1 MPSDHFRL
9 LYPDGIE
16 PSGRNAFP
24 DHEFIRTLQID
35 QMVSIGRESY
45 RGIPDLQ
52 PERFFSCDP
61 VVLRYRAEIIE
72 EIAASEPLQQLIADA
87 LPMIRDVY
95 EMRKVLNHGD
105 GSLESG
111 LSSTRYIE
119 QYIELVELFRQRLEP
134 LTPQSAGLRR
144 LKDEILARS
153 ESEDFKALRRHLED
167 LDTRIGR
174 IKSITLGLNLDGNLH
189 VTDVGLVSINTAP
202 FRPSS
207 LMDRL
212 LGRSGR
218 DPMVCMSGFA
228 SIAKSSRDDER
239 QALDSAVHRALDVVF
254 AKVIRSWEPVI
265 NQYYHDETRFF
276 VELMDDLRFLSAAVH
291 FLLELRAHGCRFC
304 RPVIRPVQDRALHL
318 HNVYNPML
326 ALKVSGEPIVANDF
340 DYDENGRFYLV
351 TGPNHGGKS
360 IFCYSIG
367 MAQALFQLG
376 LPVPA
381 ERAEMSPVTGIYTH
395 FHSAFCNE
403 NSVFAQAETFKGVL
417 NALIKAGVDPGMAHC
432 CNSAA
437 FLRWPELHMGGVRL
451 GSALLGRVLVK
462 ADLRRVGRCE
472 ATVDEIRWL
481 PTGHSTGYG
490 AAWKAKR
497 PTRIAVLPV
506 GWYHGFA
513 VSYGDDIFRIRDCI
527 RAMLRALKN
536 MLRRKKLY
544 VRINGSLCPVLG
556 HVGMLHTV
564 CDITKANCSV
574 GDTAI
579 LDINPLQVRGME
591 IRYQ

>member
-1 MPSDHFRL
+1 MKAYCVETAAIRYNLEKLTRL
-9 LYPDGIE
+9 AGKTPIWAVLKGNGYGLGTGEMAKLCHEAGIRRFCVTE
-16 PSGRNAFP
+16 ISEAM
-24 DHEFIRTLQID
+24 DIRMQFA
-35 QMVSIGRESY
+35 Q
-45 RGIPDLQ
+45 
-52 PERFFSCDP
+52 
-61 VVLRYRAEIIE
+61 AEILMLRPTTDLGE
-72 EIAASEPLQQLIADA
+72 LQQML
-87 LPMIRDVY
+87 
-95 EMRKVLNHGD
+95 
-105 GSLESG
+105 
-111 LSSTRYIE
+111 
-119 QYIELVELFRQRLEP
+119 
-134 LTPQSAGLRR
+134 
-144 LKDEILARS
+144 
-153 ESEDFKALRRHLED
+153 D
-167 LDTRIGR
+167 LDVIATISCSAEAAALNSLAGQRGTVAEVHVKVDTGMGR
-174 IKSITLGLNLDGNLH
+174 Y
-189 VTDVGLVSINTAP
+189 
-202 FRPSS
+202 
-207 LMDRL
+207 
-212 LGRSGR
+212 
-218 DPMVCMSGFA
+218 GFM
-228 SIAKSSRDDER
+228 
-239 QALDSAVHRALDVVF
+239 
-254 AKVIRSWEPVI
+254 P
-265 NQYYHDETRFF
+265 HDTEKI
-276 VELMDDLRFLSAAVH
+276 LSVY
-291 FLLELRAHGCRFC
+291 
-304 RPVIRPVQDRALHL
+304 L
-318 HNVYNPML
+318 HNDNL
-326 ALKVSGEPIVANDF
+326 AVS
-340 DYDENGRFYLV
+340 
-351 TGPNHGGKS
+351 
-360 IFCYSIG
+360 
-367 MAQALFQLG
+367 
-376 LPVPA
+376 
-381 ERAEMSPVTGIYTH
+381 GIYTH

-417 NALIKAGVDPGMAHC
+417 NALIKAGVDPGAAHC

-490 AAWKAKR
+490 AAWKAKK
-497 PTRIAVLPV
+497 PTRTAVIPV